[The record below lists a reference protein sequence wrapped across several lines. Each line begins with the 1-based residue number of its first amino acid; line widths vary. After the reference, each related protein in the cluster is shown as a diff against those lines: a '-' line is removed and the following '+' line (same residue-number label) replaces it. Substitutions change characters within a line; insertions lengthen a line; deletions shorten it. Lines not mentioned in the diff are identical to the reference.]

1 MTAAAALSL
10 TFIPFPSKSP
20 PASIAWLLPSLDVSP
35 RDSPSSLPSLNSP
48 AEQIVSIFSTPLANV
63 GSKTTAS
70 FNLRLASSSCF
81 GDIEFDILALKSCLS
96 AHPALITTFTA
107 TLPVIFEPMPRKKR
121 DSPVD
126 DDFDTQAAPKRVK
139 AEKPKNIKS
148 EKNKKEALVS
158 TSSPPLEQ
166 EQEQVHEF
174 TSNPTAT
181 IRTSPGPK
189 KSQRPE
195 VDTEIEDDEEN
206 VNPHFGRSKS
216 DRKSLIST
224 KDNHID
230 KRAKSPAPKSWTPI
244 PKEKSRANKRSRE
257 EPSEEDYYVE
267 NPSIHG
273 GSSSGEENEI
283 TTLDRED
290 IEEFL
295 TREKAGRLA
304 TAVKVPVDSNMS
316 EEEKDLY
323 LGLALRGIKPVMSF
337 TWSRDFSTL
346 PESLFAVPD
355 NSDYQEAR
363 LAFKTQKGT
372 DFAAIKA
379 FRELLEVGG
388 FVRDCRLLILKPQV
402 VIQRF
407 IKKYI
412 RWAISDAGLKI
423 APKALPVHVIFTQ
436 RSGQTALSAVTGL
449 SNKMER
455 LAERHQK
462 LNSDFY
468 FGKPSK
474 KVRSLSHTEQPTDSE
489 HIRYWPTLVGFLL
502 CGPIMTI
509 VSLNT
514 DPDSVVWSE
523 KANSRVK
530 YLGQFDMSET
540 DQDVWNSLAIAIAV
554 INMRKSLARL
564 ADEYSGPLLPRFRH
578 PDDDTDDED
587 L

>member
-1 MTAAAALSL
+1 
-10 TFIPFPSKSP
+10 
-20 PASIAWLLPSLDVSP
+20 
-35 RDSPSSLPSLNSP
+35 
-48 AEQIVSIFSTPLANV
+48 
-63 GSKTTAS
+63 
-70 FNLRLASSSCF
+70 
-81 GDIEFDILALKSCLS
+81 
-96 AHPALITTFTA
+96 
-107 TLPVIFEPMPRKKR
+107 MPRQKR

-139 AEKPKNIKS
+139 VEKQNSIKS
-148 EKNKKEALVS
+148 EEKKKQAMIP
-158 TSSPPLEQ
+158 TSSPPPEQ
-166 EQEQVHEF
+166 GQVHEF
-174 TSNPTAT
+174 TANSTAT
-181 IRTSPGPK
+181 IRTSPDPK
-189 KSQRPE
+189 KSQRPA
-195 VDTEIEDDEEN
+195 VDHLIEDEEEN
-206 VNPHFGRSKS
+206 INPHFGRSKS
-216 DRKSLIST
+216 NRKSLIST
-224 KDNHID
+224 KNNHID
-230 KRAKSPAPKSWTPI
+230 KSTKSGTPKSQTPI
-244 PKEKSRANKRSRE
+244 PKAKGRANKRNRE
-257 EPSEEDYYVE
+257 DPSEEDCYVE

-316 EEEKDLY
+316 EEEKNLY

-388 FVRDCRLLILKPQV
+388 FVRDCRLLTLKPQV

-412 RWAISDAGLKI
+412 RWAINDAGLKI
-423 APKALPVHVIFTQ
+423 APKALSVHVIYTQ

-462 LNSDFY
+462 LHSDFY
-468 FGKPSK
+468 F
-474 KVRSLSHTEQPTDSE
+474 VRNLTHTEQPTDSE

-514 DPDSVVWSE
+514 DPNSVVWSE

-554 INMRKSLARL
+554 ISMRKSLARL
-564 ADEYSGPLLPRFRH
+564 ADEYSGPHLPRFRH
-578 PDDDTDDED
+578 PDDGTDDED

>member
-1 MTAAAALSL
+1 MTAAAPLSL
-10 TFIPFPSKSP
+10 TFIRFPSKTP
-20 PASIAWLLPSLDVSP
+20 PASIPWLLSSLDVP
-35 RDSPSSLPSLNSP
+35 PKDFPSSLPSLTSS
-48 AEQIVSIFSTPLANV
+48 ADQVVSIFPTPLANA
-63 GSKTTAS
+63 GSKATAS
-70 FNLRLASSSCF
+70 FNLWLPKTSCF
-81 GDIEFDILALKSCLS
+81 GDIVFDNFGRQILSICSPRIDHHLRKTP
-96 AHPALITTFTA
+96 PAI
-107 TLPVIFEPMPRKKR
+107 VEPMPRIKR

-126 DDFDTQAAPKRVK
+126 DDFNTQAAPKRLK
-139 AEKPKNIKS
+139 AEKPKNMRS
-148 EKNKKEALVS
+148 EEKKKEAWIP
-158 TSSPPLEQ
+158 TSSPPFEQ
-166 EQEQVHEF
+166 EQAQAHEF
-174 TSNPTAT
+174 TYNSTAT
-181 IRTSPGPK
+181 IRTSSGPQ
-189 KSQRPE
+189 KSQIPY
-195 VDTEIEDDEEN
+195 VDNEIEDDEDI
-206 VNPHFGRSKS
+206 NPHFGRSKS
-216 DRKSLIST
+216 NRKSLIFT

-230 KRAKSPAPKSWTPI
+230 KRTKTRTPI
-244 PKEKSRANKRSRE
+244 PKEKGRANKRNRE
-257 EPSEEDYYVE
+257 DPSEEDYCVE

-273 GSSSGEENEI
+273 GSSSGGENEI
-283 TTLDRED
+283 TILDRED

-316 EEEKDLY
+316 EEEKNLY

-337 TWSRDFSTL
+337 TWSKDFSTL

-355 NSDYQEAR
+355 NNDYQEAR
-363 LAFKTQKGT
+363 LTFKTQKGT

-423 APKALPVHVIFTQ
+423 APNALPVHVIYTQ
-436 RSGQTALSAVTGL
+436 RSGQTTLSAVTGL

-462 LNSDFY
+462 LHSEFY

-474 KVRSLSHTEQPTDSE
+474 GLRSLSHTEQPTDSE

-514 DPDSVVWSE
+514 DPNSVVWSE

-564 ADEYSGPLLPRFRH
+564 AYEYSGPLLPRFRH
-578 PDDDTDDED
+578 PDDETDDED